1 MKSFL
6 YYLNPSSRGKTN
18 IAVLFLLGAISTV
31 DAQQKSSRD
40 TLKTKQIE
48 EVVMIGY
55 GTQKKSDV
63 NSSVSSIKTKDIQDI
78 KQVSLDQMIQG
89 KLAGVSVTNSN
100 GQPGAAASV
109 RVRGVTSINGTNEP
123 LYVVDG
129 IPISGDATGRSTS
142 GRPIAG
148 SDFSSTGGGGN
159 NAVSPISFLNP
170 NDIES
175 IDVLKDASATAIYGS
190 RGANGVIIITTKSGK
205 KGTGKISYEGY
216 SSVSSIY
223 KTLDVM
229 NLQQYALHQ
238 NQLAALFNAQPRPEF
253 AHPELLG
260 YGTDWQKE
268 IYQTALHR
276 VINWLSQEVK
286 MECRTTCL
294 VIF

>member
-142 GRPIAG
+142 GRPISG

-190 RGANGVIIITTKSGK
+190 RGLMV
-205 KGTGKISYEGY
+205 
-216 SSVSSIY
+216 
-223 KTLDVM
+223 
-229 NLQQYALHQ
+229 
-238 NQLAALFNAQPRPEF
+238 
-253 AHPELLG
+253 
-260 YGTDWQKE
+260 
-268 IYQTALHR
+268 
-276 VINWLSQEVK
+276 
-286 MECRTTCL
+286 
-294 VIF
+294 